1 MATNNS
7 FAAALAV
14 DTLAEESITTLG
26 PVLSALDAF
35 SLEIAVSPIAPGSR
49 IQVEIVDGGSVA
61 QTNPNSYIAN
71 AGGSKD
77 ATAVTVNQH
86 SVSFKVTQAEL
97 NNGHRLRTLLRKNM
111 QVIATACRDAVFAP
125 ITVANYGSAVLHSTA
140 LDFDA
145 SDLQTIWAA
154 CKDFPTRNLI
164 LDGAYFSKLLPT
176 NADSFLPG
184 ATGAYGF
191 DSLAMNNRFDGADA
205 KVIGFCGSADAL
217 AIASGEPI
225 MDDEIVDML
234 SLYEAVELPGGL
246 TAYLSSFTDVTTR
259 TRYMNISVMLG
270 AAVGDATAG
279 AIITDGS

>member
-1 MATNNS
+1 MANN

-26 PVLSALDAF
+26 PVLAVLDNF
-35 SLEIAVSPIAPGSR
+35 SLDVAVSPVAPGSR
-49 IQVEIVDGGSVA
+49 IQVEVV
-61 QTNPNSYIAN
+61 NS
-71 AGGSKD
+71 G
-77 ATAVTVNQH
+77 ATALVNPGDYTSDSDSQKQAKSITVNQH

-125 ITVANYGSAVLHSTA
+125 ITTANYGSAVLHSTA
-140 LDFDA
+140 TDFDA
-145 SDLQTIWAA
+145 SDLQTIWGA

-184 ATGAYGF
+184 STGAYGF
-191 DSLAMNNRFDGADA
+191 DSLAMNNRWDGADA
-205 KVIGFCGSADAL
+205 KVIGFCGAADAL

-225 MDDEIVDML
+225 MDDEIQDLL
-234 SLYEAVELPGGL
+234 SFYEPVELPGGL
-246 TAYLSSFTDVTTR
+246 TAYLSSFTDINKR
-259 TRYMNISVMLG
+259 SRYMNISVMLG